1 MLAKIL
7 AFCSQRAAFQPVNEY
22 HDIFHKISLKIF
34 VFEANSHCGDYGI
47 MLSDRARGDLICM
60 AVVLPFKAVRPNRL
74 YVAKIASLPY
84 DVMTRE
90 EGKSAV
96 AGNPLS
102 FLHVEKSEIDVPDKT
117 KSDDSIIYEKA
128 KQNFIKLK
136 KDNVLTKDIK
146 PCFYVYRQR
155 MGNQEQTGLV
165 GLVSAAE
172 YEAGK
177 IRKHELTRKDKE
189 EDRIRHI
196 DTVNAQTGPVFIAYR
211 SQEALNR
218 IIEDIKNDAPE
229 YDFIT
234 EDSVSHTV
242 WVVPDEK
249 KIGEIE
255 KLFLSVSVL
264 YIADGHHRAAAATKV
279 ARSRRKKDSN
289 SPQEYREYNFIMAV
303 LFPSNQLKIMD
314 YNRAVKD
321 LNKLDRDKYLNIISD
336 KFIVECD
343 FREKSPQKMH
353 EFGMY
358 LKDSWYKLTP
368 RKDSFDEDDPIDSLD
383 ASILQKNLLGPV
395 LGIIDPRTDD
405 RIKFIGGIRGMG
417 ELEKLV
423 HGGEYAVAFSLYPA
437 SMEQIMNVAD
447 AGKIMPPKSTWF
459 EPKLRSGIFVHEL
472 D

>member
-1 MLAKIL
+1 
-7 AFCSQRAAFQPVNEY
+7 
-22 HDIFHKISLKIF
+22 
-34 VFEANSHCGDYGI
+34 
-47 MLSDRARGDLICM
+47 M
-60 AVVLPFKAVRPNRL
+60 AVVLPFKAVRPNRQ
-74 YVAKIASLPY
+74 YVAKVASLPY

-102 FLHVEKSEIDVPDKT
+102 FLHVEKSEIDVPDGT

-128 KQNFIKLK
+128 KQNFMKLK

-155 MGNQEQTGLV
+155 MGQQEQTGLV

-189 EDRIRHI
+189 EDRTRHI
-196 DTVNAQTGPVFIAYR
+196 DKVNAQTGPVFITYR
-211 SQEALNR
+211 SQETLNR
-218 IIEDIKNDAPE
+218 IIEDIKNNSPE
-229 YDFIT
+229 YDFVA
-234 EDSVSHTV
+234 EDSVSHAV
-242 WVVPDEK
+242 WVVQDEN
-249 KIGEIE
+249 KIDEIQ
-255 KLFLSVSVL
+255 KQFSQVNVL
-264 YIADGHHRAAAATKV
+264 YIADGHHRAAAATEV
-279 ARSRRKKDSN
+279 ARTRRSKNNDAN
-289 SPQEYREYNFIMAV
+289 QAHREYNFIMAV

-314 YNRAVKD
+314 YNRAVRD
-321 LNKLDRDKYLNIISD
+321 LNKLSLNEYLNIIDD
-336 KFIVECD
+336 KFIVERD

-353 EFGMY
+353 EFGMN
-358 LKDSWYKLTP
+358 LKGSWYKLTP
-368 RKDSFDEDDPIDSLD
+368 RKATFNEDDPIDSLD
-383 ASILQKNLLGPV
+383 ASILQNNLLGPV

-423 HGGEYAVAFSLYPA
+423 HSGEYAVAFSLYPA